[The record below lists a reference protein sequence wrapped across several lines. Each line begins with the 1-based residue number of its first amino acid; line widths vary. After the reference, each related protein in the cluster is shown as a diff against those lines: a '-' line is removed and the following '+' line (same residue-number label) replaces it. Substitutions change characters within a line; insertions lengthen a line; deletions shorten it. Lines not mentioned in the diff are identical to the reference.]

1 MSLTITRVLGVA
13 IGGFL
18 AAASVSSCVANNASL
33 IILGMLTPPQSSGSG
48 GSAICL
54 YTPTI
59 TGPFLSFGTMDVA
72 FSEEYIPT
80 LLLGN
85 QLIARGNASTDLIE
99 TDNIIIQGAIVRVTD
114 ATGATLD
121 NYTAP
126 GDGFI
131 LPSSGGSPGLSTFAT
146 TLVSPKAADA
156 VRQSFGGQFGSTKRL
171 ISYVKVFGITTGGTH
186 IESGEVGIPVNACN
200 GCLVVFPAGSDDLA
214 QAASN
219 QPNCSA
225 AASSGGSTSTPCI
238 FGQDQYIDCRLCQ
251 GNLACDP
258 KRP

>member
-1 MSLTITRVLGVA
+1 MSVTIKRLLGVA

-18 AAASVSSCVANNASL
+18 AAASTSSCVDNNASL
-33 IILGMLTPPQSSGSG
+33 VILGMLTPPQASGSG

-54 YTPTI
+54 YTPNI
-59 TGPFLSFGTMDVA
+59 IGPFLSFGTMDVA
-72 FSEEYIPT
+72 FSEEYVPT

-85 QLIARGNASTDLIE
+85 QLIAQGNASTDRIE

-114 ATGATLD
+114 ASGATLD

-126 GDGFI
+126 GDGFL
-131 LPSSGGSPGLSTFAT
+131 LPASGGTPGLTTYAA

-156 VRQSFGGQFGSTKRL
+156 VRQSFGGTFGGTKRL
-171 ISYVKVFGITTGGTH
+171 ISFVKVFGTTTGGTH

-200 GCLVVFPAGSDDLA
+200 GCLVVFPSGSDDLA
-214 QAASN
+214 QTT
-219 QPNCSA
+219 QPNCSSQVA
-225 AASSGGSTSTPCI
+225 SGGSTSTPCI

>member
-1 MSLTITRVLGVA
+1 MALTITRILGVA

-18 AAASVSSCVANNASL
+18 AAASTSSCVANNASL
-33 IILGMLTPPQSSGSG
+33 VVLGVLTPPQSSGSA
-48 GSAICL
+48 SVCL
-54 YTPTI
+54 YTPNLV
-59 TGPFLSFGTMDVA
+59 GPYLSFGTMDVA
-72 FSEEYIPT
+72 FAEEYVPT

-85 QLIARGNASTDLIE
+85 QLVPVGNPALDRIE
-99 TDNIIIQGAIVRVTD
+99 TNNIIIQGAIVRVTD

-131 LPSSGGSPGLSTFAT
+131 QPASGGTPGLSTFST

-156 VRQSFGGQFGSTKRL
+156 VRQSLGNTFGGTKRL
-171 ISYVKVFGITTGGTH
+171 ISYVKVFGTTTGGTH
-186 IESGEVGIPVNACN
+186 IESGEVGIPINACN
-200 GCLVVFPAGSDDLA
+200 GCLVIFPSGSDDLA
-214 QAASN
+214 QTT
-219 QPNCSA
+219 QPNCA
-225 AASSGGSTSTPCI
+225 AQAAGGATTSTPCV